1 MDKYLAIREKIDE
14 AIEKNLK
21 EIAELSDYIADHPE
35 VSGEEY
41 ETSKKLVET
50 LRAKG
55 FETEYPFAGLET
67 SFRAIY
73 GPNDHKYKVAV
84 LTEYDALPGIGHAC
98 GHNLS
103 GAISLL
109 AGIAA
114 SGIQDELDCDIHVV
128 GTPAEETDGAKCGM
142 CNQGIFKNYDM
153 AIMVHLYDQNLVY
166 CRLNGLSCIQY
177 DFYGKASHAGAS
189 PWEGRN
195 ALNAAML
202 MIHGLDCIRGCCT
215 PDSRLNSIILKGGY
229 AAGSIP
235 EDAKVETWTRSPNY
249 EYMLKLNERAE
260 NCAKG
265 AALMAEC
272 EYESKFVAE
281 IYKTMRRNYTG
292 EAAIEDVFNELGL
305 EINGDHKKLFGSSD
319 IGNVSFECPAFHPTL
334 QLAERGTAIHTREF
348 MACVKGEKAHKC
360 LADGA
365 KLISHTIA
373 KIFSDEEKIKKM
385 KEDFEANQQ

>member
-1 MDKYLAIREKIDE
+1 
-14 AIEKNLK
+14 
-21 EIAELSDYIADHPE
+21 
-35 VSGEEY
+35 
-41 ETSKKLVET
+41 
-50 LRAKG
+50 
-55 FETEYPFAGLET
+55 
-67 SFRAIY
+67 
-73 GPNDHKYKVAV
+73 
-84 LTEYDALPGIGHAC
+84 
-98 GHNLS
+98 
-103 GAISLL
+103 
-109 AGIAA
+109 
-114 SGIQDELDCDIHVV
+114 
-128 GTPAEETDGAKCGM
+128 
-142 CNQGIFKNYDM
+142 
-153 AIMVHLYDQNLVY
+153 
-166 CRLNGLSCIQY
+166 
-177 DFYGKASHAGAS
+177 
-189 PWEGRN
+189 
-195 ALNAAML
+195 

-272 EYESKFVAE
+272 EYESKFV
-281 IYKTMRRNYTG
+281 
-292 EAAIEDVFNELGL
+292 FNELGL
-305 EINGDHKKLFGSSD
+305 EINGDHEKLFGSSD